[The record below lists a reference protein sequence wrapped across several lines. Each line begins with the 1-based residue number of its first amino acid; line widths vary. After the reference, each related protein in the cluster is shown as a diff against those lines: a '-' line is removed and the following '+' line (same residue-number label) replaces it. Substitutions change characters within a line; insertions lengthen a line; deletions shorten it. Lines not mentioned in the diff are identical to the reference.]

1 MREIKFRGKEVETG
15 QWVYGKLI
23 ENKNKGK
30 GVFAGYH
37 YIVPFDITPYGGN
50 DKHTMIE
57 GGYPNYADDDY
68 SRCWKEREAVTI
80 SVIQVDKDTIGQYT
94 GLKDK
99 NGVEIYE
106 GDIVKCH
113 DEIGYIKYGEFNCSC
128 CNGVYGWVVE
138 PTGYYADLRNYEE
151 LEVIGN
157 IYDNPE
163 LIEKE
168 GK

>member
-1 MREIKFRGKEVETG
+1 MREIKFRGKTATVDG
-15 QWVYGKLI
+15 QNWVYG
-23 ENKNKGK
+23 
-30 GVFAGYH
+30 H
-37 YIVPFDITPYGGN
+37 YTRVESFFN
-50 DKHTMIE
+50 DKKKDYIE
-57 GGYPNYADDDY
+57 VIKNNHMQDYA
-68 SRCWKEREAVTI
+68 
-80 SVIQVDKDTIGQYT
+80 VIEDTVGQYT

-113 DEIGYIKYGEFNCSC
+113 NEIGYIKYGEFNCSC

-138 PTGYYADLRNYEE
+138 PTSYYADLRNYEE

-168 GK
+168 GNANE

>member
-1 MREIKFRGKEVETG
+1 MREIKFRGKAKNSDWKYGYLKLDQVTNRYSILMGYEDLGYEVE
-15 QWVYGKLI
+15 
-23 ENKNKGK
+23 E
-30 GVFAGYH
+30 
-37 YIVPFDITPYGGN
+37 D
-50 DKHTMIE
+50 
-57 GGYPNYADDDY
+57 
-68 SRCWKEREAVTI
+68 S
-80 SVIQVDKDTIGQYT
+80 IGQYT

-113 DEIGYIKYGEFNCSC
+113 KEIGYIKYGEFNCSC

>member
-106 GDIVKCH
+106 GDILEYMAIADGKQRDKVIFDRGTFVLDYSEDYKQPVN
-113 DEIGYIKYGEFNCSC
+113 EINHC
-128 CNGVYGWVVE
+128 
-138 PTGYYADLRNYEE
+138 A
-151 LEVIGN
+151 EVIGN

>member
-1 MREIKFRGKEVETG
+1 MREIKFRGKEKNSDWKYGCLNLDQVTNRYSILMGYEDLGYEVE
-15 QWVYGKLI
+15 
-23 ENKNKGK
+23 E
-30 GVFAGYH
+30 
-37 YIVPFDITPYGGN
+37 D
-50 DKHTMIE
+50 
-57 GGYPNYADDDY
+57 
-68 SRCWKEREAVTI
+68 S
-80 SVIQVDKDTIGQYT
+80 IGQYT

-106 GDIVKCH
+106 KDIVKCH
-113 DEIGYIKYGEFNCSC
+113 NEIGYIKYGEFNCSC